1 MPKPTLLQTILGK
14 PSQTYRHPAEREYH
28 STKDELL
35 RIAGAT
41 KALPG
46 HLSCSESGFDSST
59 SPGNSDSEQHQPSR
73 TVATT
78 AASALP
84 RPPAISAVLSDGAS
98 CESTSQSGQKSLG
111 RNAARKRSLIHSIA
125 SSSSYAS
132 FKNVEA
138 DRAASYT
145 QPPGTSSTRRSSSV
159 NTSARQSRSSRT
171 FTPSSRG
178 NEGDAEDSTDDDDDN
193 GTDVFYTPRE
203 SFVSSP
209 RISRISAAAAMLE
222 PQALASA
229 LLPLHSKAS
238 PSPLAGPDGT
248 DSNPVSRTPS
258 GSSISSVAS
267 STSGGDDGPSP
278 FSSPTQTASTR
289 LTTPANSDRGV
300 QHREDTVEAI
310 TIASSSRARPS
321 SSGGK
326 SAASTTSTRSSSS
339 TVRKRSR
346 EEVQKLTYT
355 DEDWA
360 QDVRWLTPPK
370 MPAASSGTSSSSRRR
385 PLIIA
390 PDFQLPPPLEL
401 GPPSTYVQPSTRR
414 PGGGARSKGDRRSK
428 RSRNSRGRMSALWE
442 EDESE
447 ECSTGLSSTEP
458 SRATT
463 PILETPPHSLP
474 PSPLAKATTLPPD
487 LLDEGTPSESTH
499 ESTPDARL
507 QKYARG
513 QRRSLS
519 TTAAFF
525 RPSASSSATLPTHPL
540 PTPFSAS
547 SSTSNGGYTGL
558 TLPHAGY
565 SNAKGKTSAE
575 GHVDLVRAGLAQSSM
590 CTIEVIRGVAATIS
604 NGTSP
609 LPSAKTRKK
618 SFSLSLGRS
627 FSLSLKPKRRESA
640 TPVHLQGSLPLPVAF
655 TAHVSPPTYVPES
668 HVLVQVHAVGLDT
681 LDSLIVHEKSGMNG
695 GAGMGVGK
703 GIGGGKAG
711 FIPGRSFVG
720 KVVECGWAV
729 SPEVC
734 KRGEWVVGLLDVR
747 KLWSFRPDTLLDV
760 EHQLIGLISQCG
772 ALAEFIVV
780 ERHRVHRAPQPRVRT
795 ASLFPARRRPHIR
808 SSSLPANAQA
818 LPYASSP
825 LAPAPLT
832 VEELA
837 LLPLCGVPAHRAIR
851 TFVDVLA
858 PPISRAAREGTKSD
872 VRALVLQG
880 HDGAGALA
888 VQMLGRRG
896 VRICVQVPDSAVD
909 DPQEDARKLSV
920 EVVRSSPSPSPSKNK
935 GKGRAGVLGRREQ
948 VEARL
953 RDWGAEDICI
963 GEPLDVLRRLA
974 EEGQSFDA
982 VLDTVGGAAIWEA
995 SQRLLTTDWTDTAA
1009 RSSLSLASRSEL
1021 KLNGGPPSSPHEAA
1035 SSAEHH
1041 GSPDPS
1047 HHKPSKLK
1055 GKLVSH
1061 AQFTTLVGDTP
1072 HRAIPTAQDNLR
1084 SGLRSLRRSMSTS
1097 SSPSKASPASLGRSA
1112 GVATKSKRIVG
1123 YAWVSVAADVDF
1135 EGEDVRDSLGAVV
1148 RMAED
1153 GWLRPWVGGGG
1164 SGGGGSG
1171 TGNGH
1176 VVVSASE
1183 EGKVVP
1189 FERAPE
1195 VFRRGVVGPL
1205 GVLADGG
1212 TCAVKIV
1219 E

>member
-1 MPKPTLLQTILGK
+1 
-14 PSQTYRHPAEREYH
+14 
-28 STKDELL
+28 
-35 RIAGAT
+35 
-41 KALPG
+41 
-46 HLSCSESGFDSST
+46 
-59 SPGNSDSEQHQPSR
+59 
-73 TVATT
+73 
-78 AASALP
+78 
-84 RPPAISAVLSDGAS
+84 
-98 CESTSQSGQKSLG
+98 
-111 RNAARKRSLIHSIA
+111 
-125 SSSSYAS
+125 
-132 FKNVEA
+132 
-138 DRAASYT
+138 
-145 QPPGTSSTRRSSSV
+145 
-159 NTSARQSRSSRT
+159 
-171 FTPSSRG
+171 
-178 NEGDAEDSTDDDDDN
+178 
-193 GTDVFYTPRE
+193 
-203 SFVSSP
+203 
-209 RISRISAAAAMLE
+209 MLE

-229 LLPLHSKAS
+229 LLPLHSKKSAS
-238 PSPLAGPDGT
+238 SAKPLEAVPDGT

-267 STSGGDDGPSP
+267 STSGGDDLPSA
-278 FSSPTQTASTR
+278 FSSPTHTASTH
-289 LTTPANSDRGV
+289 LTTPANSDKGV
-300 QHREDTVEAI
+300 RQPEDTVEAI
-310 TIASSSRARPS
+310 TIASSSRARPT

-326 SAASTTSTRSSSS
+326 SASSTTSTRSSAS
-339 TVRKRSR
+339 TVRKRER
-346 EEVQKLTYT
+346 GEVRKLTYT

-360 QDVRWLTPPK
+360 EDVRWLAPPK
-370 MPAASSGTSSSSRRR
+370 MPAASSGSSSAPRRR
-385 PLIIA
+385 TRIVA

-401 GPPSTYVQPSTRR
+401 GPPSTFPQPSARR
-414 PGGGARSKGDRRSK
+414 TSGAARSKGDRRSK

-447 ECSTGLSSTEP
+447 ECSTGVSSTEP
-458 SRATT
+458 SRAST
-463 PILETPPHSLP
+463 PILDTPPQSLP
-474 PSPLAKATTLPPD
+474 PSPLTKATTLPTD
-487 LLDEGTPSESTH
+487 LPDEGTPSESTH

-525 RPSASSSATLPTHPL
+525 RPSAASSATLPTHPL
-540 PTPFSAS
+540 PTPVPTS
-547 SSTSNGGYTGL
+547 SSTSNSGYTGL
-558 TLPHAGY
+558 ILPHAGY
-565 SNAKGKTSAE
+565 SNAKGKTTAE
-575 GHVDLVRAGLAQSSM
+575 GHVDLVRAGIAQSSM
-590 CTIEVIRGVAATIS
+590 CTIEVIRGVASA
-604 NGTSP
+604 P
-609 LPSAKTRKK
+609 LPTAVKTHKK
-618 SFSLSLGRS
+618 TFPLSLGRS
-627 FSLSLKPKRRESA
+627 FSLSLRPKRRESA

-681 LDSLIVHEKSGMNG
+681 LDSLIVHEKSGMQNG
-695 GAGMGVGK
+695 GATGGSK

-734 KRGEWVVGLLDVR
+734 RRGEWVVGLLDVR
-747 KLWSFRPDTLLDV
+747 K
-760 EHQLIGLISQCG
+760 CG

-780 ERHRVHRAPQPRVRT
+780 ERHRVHRAPQPRART
-795 ASLFPARRRPHIR
+795 ASLFPPRRRHIR
-808 SSSLPANAQA
+808 SSSLPANGQA

-851 TFVDVLA
+851 TFADVLA
-858 PPISRAAREGTKSD
+858 PPIGRSPREGAKPD

-896 VRICVQVPDSAVD
+896 VRVCVQVPESAVY
-909 DPQEDARKLSV
+909 DPREDALRKASMDGT
-920 EVVRSSPSPSPSKNK
+920 RSASSTPK
-935 GKGRAGVLGRREQ
+935 GKGRAGVVSRRDQ

-953 RDWGAEDICI
+953 RAWGAEDVCI
-963 GEPLDVLRRLA
+963 GEPLDVLHRLA
-974 EEGQSFDA
+974 QDGQSFDA
-982 VLDTVGGAAIWEA
+982 VLDTIGGVAIWEA
-995 SQRLLTTDWTDTAA
+995 SQRLLMVDWTDAAA

-1021 KLNGGPPSSPHEAA
+1021 RPNGGSSLDHHGPG
-1035 SSAEHH
+1035 SEHH
-1041 GSPDPS
+1041 HDSPNGTPT
-1047 HHKPSKLK
+1047 KPSKLK
-1055 GKLVSH
+1055 SKIVSH

-1097 SSPSKASPASLGRSA
+1097 STGPGKSSPASLGRSA
-1112 GVATKSKRIVG
+1112 GAAAKTKRIVG

-1153 GWLRPWVGGGG
+1153 GWLRPWVGGV
-1164 SGGGGSG
+1164 SGGG
-1171 TGNGH
+1171 NGGGGGG
-1176 VVVSASE
+1176 VVAAAPE

-1195 VFRRGVVGPL
+1195 VFRRGVAGPL